1 MINGSDMS
9 QGRGAV
15 CGSLGSTGG
24 SASSSSSG
32 DNMALKEVYSRFG
45 AAALV
50 NTTVLGTASLISAL
64 LLFRRKGLRVFSFG
78 LGVGAPLG
86 WCLRDADL
94 YLKDPQTYGHLLPAS
109 CDPLMLAQQQ
119 QQRLRQQLKTG
130 FNLPSLSELKNK
142 FFP

>member
-1 MINGSDMS
+1 MVNGSDMS
-9 QGRGAV
+9 PGRGAV

-24 SASSSSSG
+24 SASNSSSS
-32 DNMALKEVYSRFG
+32 NNLALREVYSRFG

-50 NTTVLGTASLISAL
+50 NSTVFGTASLISAL
-64 LLFRRKGLRVFSFG
+64 LLFRGKGLRVFSFG

-86 WCLRDADL
+86 WSMRDADL
-94 YLKDPQTYGHLLPAS
+94 YLKDPHTYGHLLPAS

-119 QQRLRQQLKTG
+119 QQQWVQQLTTG
-130 FNLPSLSELKNK
+130 LNLPNLSDLKNK